1 MRGKDEFSNCGM
13 SHLLKRTVDTYNNI
27 ILGRVNSV
35 SSKVWYDGS
44 MASQSVVRWVHG
56 LPKCGT
62 MGPWPPKVWYNGSMA
77 LPKCGMMGPWPPKV
91 WYDGSMALPHHVVL
105 LPSITKPSITL

>member
-1 MRGKDEFSNCGM
+1 MHRWYTYGLFVRGKDEFSNCGM

-44 MASQSVVRWVHG
+44 MASQSVVWWVHG
-56 LPKCGT
+56 TPSSCSLVPQ
-62 MGPWPPKVWYNGSMA
+62 YN
-77 LPKCGMMGPWPPKV
+77 
-91 WYDGSMALPHHVVL
+91 
-105 LPSITKPSITL
+105 